1 MISFLDNNHTFAL
14 RIPIT
19 YIIMY
24 ILFFT
29 KNYCEKRV
37 VKIVSSII
45 GVTILAVICLLYILN
60 FSETYI
66 MSWISKPIVP
76 FILMLYL
83 PVEKK
88 SITSIDK
95 KDKVRFFKNI
105 IIGMVIM
112 FIPGSKWYSA
122 LISNLEYNEYIIS
135 EMLVFFCGVITIYLN
150 KYAVN
155 KILKI
160 KKWNIKLM
168 N

>member
-1 MISFLDNNHTFAL
+1 
-14 RIPIT
+14 
-19 YIIMY
+19 
-24 ILFFT
+24 
-29 KNYCEKRV
+29 
-37 VKIVSSII
+37 
-45 GVTILAVICLLYILN
+45 
-60 FSETYI
+60 